1 MHMILDYIIAALV
14 FPALV
19 ILWVVVENIARK
31 FALKHPELGPP
42 RDPGGCGGCCG
53 SDSKTSC
60 HFPE

>member
-1 MHMILDYIIAALV
+1 MLRDFLIGALV

-31 FALKHPELGPP
+31 FALKHPEFGPP

-53 SDSKTSC
+53 AGGKKSC
-60 HFPE
+60 HFSD

>member
-19 ILWVVVENIARK
+19 ILWVVVENTARK

-42 RDPGGCGGCCG
+42 RETGGCGGCCG